1 MLPSYFENQTL
12 LLLDILTTVGEY
24 DILLFEE
31 VIAGKSGLTLTRVF
45 VMEPERLT
53 GRRARCERIYMT
65 LSPTIPPTQ
74 ATPSMAPTIALE
86 LVVLPAAGAG
96 AGPATT

>member
-1 MLPSYFENQTL
+1 MLPSYFEYQTL
-12 LLLDILTTVGEY
+12 LLLVILTTAGEY
-24 DILLFEE
+24 DILLFD
-31 VIAGKSGLTLTRVF
+31 VNGLTVVSAFGLELV
-45 VMEPERLT
+45 RLT